1 MIYLDYSATTP
12 VSYDVLESYNKAT
25 RDYMGNANSI
35 HALGVKSKVLLN
47 SATKQL
53 CELFD
58 INEEELVYTSGAT
71 ESNNMALK
79 GVALSY
85 KNRGNHII
93 VSKLEHPSIYAVCN
107 FLELQGYEISY
118 VNNDRDGL
126 IDFEDLKRK
135 IRPTTILVSICAVN
149 SEVGI
154 RQPLKTIRQIIKKEN
169 PNTIFHSDMTQAIGK
184 IAVNM
189 HDVDMASMSGHKI
202 FGPKG
207 IGFLYKNSKVNIT
220 PLIHGSGKFNDLRS
234 GTPPLPLVVALSKA
248 CRIALTDLERR
259 EASVKRLND
268 RLVEELS
275 NIDGIGEI
283 IAREWINTFN
293 NEEFVIEFDNLLKE
307 ITFVDIN
314 LDEAKLKDI
323 SFVITGKLEK
333 FDNRDALV
341 ELIENNGGKVLKA
354 VSNNVNYLIN
364 NDINSTS
371 SKNKKAKELGV
382 QIITEEDFLNI
393 LN

>member
-149 SEVGI
+149 SEVGV

-169 PNTIFHSDMTQAIGK
+169 PNTLFHSDMTQAIGK

-189 HDVDMASMSGHKI
+189 NDVDMASMSAHKI

-207 IGFLYKNSKVNIT
+207 IGFLYKNSKVNMT

-234 GTPPLPLVVALSKA
+234 GTPPLPLIVALSKA

-275 NIDGIGEI
+275 NIDGI
-283 IAREWINTFN
+283 T
-293 NEEFVIEFDNLLKE
+293 
-307 ITFVDIN
+307 
-314 LDEAKLKDI
+314 
-323 SFVITGKLEK
+323 
-333 FDNRDALV
+333 
-341 ELIENNGGKVLKA
+341 
-354 VSNNVNYLIN
+354 
-364 NDINSTS
+364 INSTKYS
-371 SKNKKAKELGV
+371 IPHVLNISLSNVRPETFIHAL
-382 QIITEEDFLNI
+382 EEDEIYVSTNTACSSGELSTSVMAIYNDKVRATSTIRISLSYVTTNEEIYKFLKIFKLRYEQLSRLMKGN
-393 LN
+393 